1 MKLAIVGSRDYEH
14 LNLVR
19 YYVESLPPGTT
30 IVSGGARGV
39 DRTAEQTAKHCGLPV
54 ITFHANWKQYGK
66 QAGMIRNADII
77 NCADA
82 VVAFWDGSSPG
93 TRNSINRAKKAN
105 KPVTII
111 R

>member
-39 DRTAEQTAKHCGLPV
+39 R
-54 ITFHANWKQYGK
+54 
-66 QAGMIRNADII
+66 
-77 NCADA
+77 
-82 VVAFWDGSSPG
+82 S
-93 TRNSINRAKKAN
+93 
-105 KPVTII
+105 
-111 R
+111 